1 MRRIFNLASLFSV
14 AVMLVSCGDKESAV
28 DTGFKSPDFQLIVT
42 NDVFKNDGVDGAK
55 FTALW
60 EGTDVTS
67 SSDVTFWDNKHEE
80 LQLENGV
87 LKSTKEG
94 IFQVYARY
102 GTMSTFDKYARNQG
116 LISVRAVSYEVPT
129 VAADPK
135 PGNTS
140 FVHRAF
146 LTQYTGTNCP
156 NCPLMIDVLRELIK
170 DNTIPSKAVH
180 AAVHSYS
187 GQGAQDP
194 AYISNPSVN
203 NYPYLEVD
211 LNQGF
216 MTDGKNA
223 STLRTLVNQSVATD
237 AKAGVSVNSVY
248 YPEKKTLVA
257 KVQIKAHVDGLYN
270 IGAWLLEDN
279 IFGEQAGG
287 KDDSYDYH
295 NNCVRVADSYY
306 YDTYFGHFVGE
317 LKAGETAEKT
327 FIMED
332 KKNAW
337 NADNLHLAAFVSH
350 GYRKNGK
357 TYYTVANAVDAP
369 INGET
374 QYEYK

>member
-1 MRRIFNLASLFSV
+1 MRRILNLASLFAV
-14 AVMLVSCGDKESAV
+14 AVMLFSCEKASVV
-28 DTGFKSPDFQLIVT
+28 DTGVKFPDFQLIVT

-60 EGTDVTS
+60 EGTDVTA
-67 SSDVTFWDNKHEE
+67 DATFLDANKQV
-80 LQLENGV
+80 LPVDNGV
-87 LKSTKEG
+87 LRTTKEG
-94 IFQVYARY
+94 VIKVFARY
-102 GTMSTFDKYARNQG
+102 GAMSTYNAQKRGQG
-116 LISVRAVSYEVPT
+116 LVSVRAVSYDAPA

-135 PGNTS
+135 PGNTL

-146 LTQYTGTNCP
+146 LAQYTGTNCP
-156 NCPLMIDVLRELIK
+156 NCPLMVDVLRELIK
-170 DNTIPSKAVH
+170 DNTIPTKAVH

-279 IFGEQAGG
+279 IYGQQAGA
-287 KDDSYDYH
+287 KDASYDYH
-295 NNCVRVADSYY
+295 NNCVRVADSFY

-327 FIMED
+327 FIMVDTD
-332 KKNAW
+332 KVW

-350 GYRKNGK
+350 GYKKNGK
-357 TYYTVANAVDAP
+357 IYYTVANAVDAP